1 MSQHYL
7 KYHLKSFI
15 HNINN
20 KATDDIDNG
29 NNVETETDLMNGNV
43 KKFSNCQLEKLLETP
58 TGKIRITENPLPENI
73 LNC

>member
-1 MSQHYL
+1 M
-7 KYHLKSFI
+7 
-15 HNINN
+15 
-20 KATDDIDNG
+20 DDDNNG

-43 KKFSNCQLEKLLETP
+43 KQFSCHLQES

>member
-7 KYHLKSFI
+7 KYHFKSFI

-20 KATDDIDNG
+20 KATTGDDDNNG
-29 NNVETETDLMNGNV
+29 NNVETETDSMNGNV
-43 KKFSNCQLEKLLETP
+43 RNFSCHLQES
-58 TGKIRITENPLPENI
+58 TGNKIRITENPLPDNM